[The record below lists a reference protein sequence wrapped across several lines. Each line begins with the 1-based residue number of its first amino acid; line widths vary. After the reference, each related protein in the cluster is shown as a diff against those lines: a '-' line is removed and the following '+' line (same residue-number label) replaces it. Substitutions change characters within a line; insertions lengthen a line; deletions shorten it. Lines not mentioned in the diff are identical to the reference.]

1 MIHAN
6 LGSLEP
12 PYYRL
17 AESEKSETS
26 GTQNGHRTS
35 IHIQL
40 DENPPE
46 VRFHCLGG
54 DAEFTCYL
62 FIRVTLPDEM
72 ENAARP
78 RAQRHAAV

>member
-1 MIHAN
+1 MENADRLSHRTH
-6 LGSLEP
+6 
-12 PYYRL
+12 RL
-17 AESEKSETS
+17 AEPEKSKTS

-46 VRFHCLGG
+46 MRFHCLGG
-54 DAEFTCYL
+54 NAEFACYL

-78 RAQRHAAV
+78 RAQRNAAV